1 MIKPQEYYTAE
12 CDNCGEAWSDD
23 HHGWSAMSDVD
34 SLKEYMSNGD
44 WHFGDGKEG
53 EDGKTYCSTC
63 WRRDD
68 EDNFHLI
75 NIEKKK

>member
-1 MIKPQEYYTAE
+1 
-12 CDNCGEAWSDD
+12 
-23 HHGWSAMSDVD
+23 
-34 SLKEYMSNGD
+34 MSNDD